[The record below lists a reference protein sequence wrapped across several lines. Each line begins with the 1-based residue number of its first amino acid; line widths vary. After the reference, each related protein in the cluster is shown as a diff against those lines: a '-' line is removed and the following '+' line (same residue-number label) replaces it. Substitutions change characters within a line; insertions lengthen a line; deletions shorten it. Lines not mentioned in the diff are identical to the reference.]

1 MRKAFS
7 ALLALA
13 SIGVLAAAPAG
24 AEDAELGCGHFHAD
38 PAPGYIGPL
47 PVGLICDQPGNYAW
61 TVPEEAA
68 DTTRFMVYGADGAGE
83 AGSGGHVDARLDL
96 VPGSEVTLEVGDE
109 GEASVIRLGEEQ
121 LIVAGGGNGVEPN
134 FVSPAAFE
142 VEAEEPGLTAAGPW
156 PDGHI
161 YVEWTRWYEGERPA
175 DLPQP
180 EDLPRTEDPSPP
192 STPQATCVVPRL
204 KGLRPVAARKVL
216 TEAGC
221 AFGEVTRNPARRHR
235 RGRIVRQATAPGT
248 SLPLGAVVDV
258 VVGRRP

>member
-38 PAPGYIGPL
+38 PAPGYTGPL
-47 PVGLICDQPGNYAW
+47 PVGLICDQPGNFTW

-83 AGSGGHVDARLDL
+83 EGSGGHVDARLDL
-96 VPGSEVTLEVGDE
+96 TPGSEITLEVGGE
-109 GEASVIRLGEEQ
+109 GEASIIRLGKEQ

-142 VEAEEPGLTAAGPW
+142 VKAEEPGTPGADPW

-161 YVEWTRWYEGERPA
+161 YVEWTRWYKGERPA
-175 DLPQP
+175 DLPRP
-180 EDLPRTEDPSPP
+180 EDPSPA
-192 STPQATCVVPRL
+192 STSQATCVVPRL

-221 AFGEVTRNPARRHR
+221 AFGEVTRNPARRRR
-235 RGRIVRQATAPGT
+235 RGRILRQAPAPGT